1 MAEISIDRL
10 ILQVPGHSEAEG
22 KRLALA
28 VADAL
33 GAAAVNRET
42 GGARALR
49 VDLTAAGDPNQL
61 ANRIAAEILR
71 QLRSE
76 S

>member
-10 ILQVPGHSEAEG
+10 TLQIPGHSEAEG

-28 VADAL
+28 VARAL
-33 GAAAVNRET
+33 GAAAANGET

-49 VDLTAAGDPNQL
+49 VDFTAAGDTNQL
-61 ANRIAAEILR
+61 AQRIAAEILR